1 MKLILHYMRRYLRR
15 IGLGM
20 TVKILSAF
28 LELLIPY
35 VLEYIIDRL
44 APRGQAGPVAG
55 CGLVM
60 VGLAWAVRW
69 GNIFANQSAVAV
81 SRDCTR
87 ALRQDLFAR
96 TLTLSGSQ
104 ADRFGLPSLI
114 SRMTS
119 DSYNVQNFITSSQTV
134 GVRAPIM
141 LVGGVCVALTMDAAL
156 ASVLCVLAP
165 VMSSSA

>member
-1 MKLILHYMRRYLRR
+1 MLYWQVEISVD
-15 IGLGM
+15 GD
-20 TVKILSAF
+20 
-28 LELLIPY
+28 E
-35 VLEYIIDRL
+35 
-44 APRGQAGPVAG
+44 AGG
-55 CGLVM
+55 
-60 VGLAWAVRW
+60 R
-69 GNIFANQSAVAV
+69 V

-87 ALRQDLFAR
+87 DLRQDLFSR
-96 TLTLSGSQ
+96 TLTLSGRQ

-119 DSYNVQNFITSSQTV
+119 DSYNVQNFITSIQTV

-165 VMSSSA
+165 VMTAIVILVSWKGIPMRRYLLKMDFPGFPGISP

>member
-1 MKLILHYMRRYLRR
+1 MIRVVDPGREVRFLKLIFHYMRRHLRR

-20 TVKILSAF
+20 AVKVAAAF

-35 VLEYIIDRL
+35 VLEHIIDRL
-44 APRGQAGPVAG
+44 APRGQAGPVVVW
-55 CGLVM
+55 GLVM
-60 VGLAWAVRW
+60 AGLAWAVRW

-104 ADRFGLPSLI
+104 ADRFGLPSL
-114 SRMTS
+114 
-119 DSYNVQNFITSSQTV
+119 NVTIAFIET
-134 GVRAPIM
+134 
-141 LVGGVCVALTMDAAL
+141 
-156 ASVLCVLAP
+156 
-165 VMSSSA
+165 